1 MCRHEQAQLVGQA
14 HGILCRGCG
23 RIFPDFAAIERD
35 REPPQDEQAAETAPT
50 RGKKKKEGTG

>member
-1 MCRHEQAQLVGQA
+1 MCKHEQAQLVGQA

-35 REPPQDEQAAETAPT
+35 REPPQDEQA
-50 RGKKKKEGTG
+50 KKPKGRRKSDA